1 MAKTKT
7 AADNLCERLI
17 EWGTNTIYGFPGD
30 GINGILGSL
39 RRHQDQLRFIQTRH
53 EEMASF
59 MACGHAKF
67 TGEVGVCMA
76 TSGPGAIH
84 LLNGLYDA
92 KLDHQP
98 VVAIVGQTFVRA
110 LGGDFQ
116 QEVNLLQLYSDVA
129 SSWCQQVNTPSS
141 VRHIVDR
148 AFRIAQAER
157 TVTCVI
163 VPADVQDM
171 EAVEE
176 QPKATHTVHTGV
188 GWWKPRVIPAADQL
202 RQAADILNAGEKV
215 AMLVGA
221 GAMDATDE
229 VLAVADALGAGVA
242 KALLGKASVPDDVP
256 YCTGSI
262 GLLGTKPSWD
272 MMQDADTLLMVGSS
286 FPYSEF
292 LPTTGQVKAVQIDL
306 APRMLSIRY
315 PMDLALVGDAKD
327 TLTELLPLLQRKSD
341 RSWQDKI
348 VGNVKEWWALMDD
361 EGQPSDLDGRIR
373 PQGLFASLSRHLP
386 DQAIL
391 SSDSGTAADWYARH
405 IRIRRGMK
413 ASLSGNLATMVP
425 GVPYGMA
432 AKFAF
437 PDRVS
442 VAMVGDGAMQM
453 GGMAE
458 MLTAAKYYKT
468 WADPRYVRGRAQQ
481 RGPQPGDLGAAGHGG
496 RPSLRRLPVD
506 PLRLLRRLGSTDRT
520 QGDQGHPLRSDRGGL
535 HRGVRR
541 RPARHRGRPDHTGR
555 TAHAPP
561 RHLQASPG
569 VDDLGR
575 KGPDRGPGRGQRGR
589 TRDGPRV
596 PAPRER
602 LSMRRH
608 AASIT
613 HAESLGGVTHVI
625 DRAVAD
631 VAHGRFERSLAGLT
645 AFAAAVTTSE
655 IYIEHYKAS
664 FGNKMMWSP
673 IIVTPPLVVAGV
685 AGVFSKKWAKT
696 ALPVTAAIYTLNGLV
711 GEYFHIRGVA
721 RKPGGF
727 KLASYNLPM
736 GPPISAPGLM
746 SIVGGMGL
754 LAALL
759 RRED

>member
-1 MAKTKT
+1 MAKAT
-7 AADNLCERLI
+7 AADNLCERLVA
-17 EWGTNTIYGFPGD
+17 WGVNTVYGFPGD
-30 GINGILGSL
+30 GINGILGAL
-39 RRHQDQLRFIQTRH
+39 RRHRDDLRFVQTRH

-67 TGEVGVCMA
+67 TGQVGVCMA

-98 VVAIVGQTFVRA
+98 VVAVVGQTFVRA

-116 QEVNLLQLYSDVA
+116 QEVNLMQLYSDVA
-129 SSWCQQVNTPSS
+129 SSYCQQVNTPSS

-148 AFRIAQAER
+148 AIRIAQAER

-188 GWWKPRVIPAADQL
+188 GWWKPRVVPSADQL
-202 RQAADILNAGEKV
+202 HQAADILNGGEKV

-221 GAMDATDE
+221 GAMHATDE

-242 KALLGKASVPDDVP
+242 KALLGKAAVPDDVP

-292 LPTTGQVKAVQIDL
+292 LPTTGQAKAVQIDL
-306 APRMLSIRY
+306 SARMLSIRY

-327 TLTELLPLLQRKSD
+327 TLAELLPLLQRKSD
-341 RSWQDKI
+341 RSWQDTI
-348 VGNVKEWWALMDD
+348 VGNVKQWWAEMDD
-361 EGQPSDLDGRIR
+361 LGQPSDLDGRIR
-373 PQGLFASLSRHLP
+373 PQGLFSVLSRHLP

-425 GVPYGMA
+425 GVPYGIA

-468 WADPRYVRGRAQQ
+468 WADPRYVVLVLNNEDLNQVTWEQRAME
-481 RGPQPGDLGAAGHGG
+481 GD
-496 RPSLRRLPVD
+496 P
-506 PLRLLRRLGSTDRT
+506 
-520 QGDQGHPLRSDRGGL
+520 
-535 HRGVRR
+535 
-541 RPARHRGRPDHTGR
+541 
-555 TAHAPP
+555 
-561 RHLQASPG
+561 
-569 VDDLGR
+569 
-575 KGPDRGPGRGQRGR
+575 
-589 TRDGPRV
+589 
-596 PAPRER
+596 
-602 LSMRRH
+602 
-608 AASIT
+608 
-613 HAESLGGVTHVI
+613 
-625 DRAVAD
+625 
-631 VAHGRFERSLAGLT
+631 RFEASQAIPYLSYAAWADLIGLKGIKVT
-645 AFAAAVTTSE
+645 SSDQIEEAFAQAFAADRPVIVDALTTPDEPPLPPHITFEQAKALTTSV
-655 IYIEHYKAS
+655 AAA
-664 FGNKMMWSP
+664 P
-673 IIVTPPLVVAGV
+673 RAGV
-685 AGVFSKKWAKT
+685 AG
-696 ALPVTAAIYTLNGLV
+696 AAEGVREAVHGLIHP
-711 GEYFHIRGVA
+711 ERG
-721 RKPGGF
+721 
-727 KLASYNLPM
+727 
-736 GPPISAPGLM
+736 
-746 SIVGGMGL
+746 
-754 LAALL
+754 
-759 RRED
+759 